1 MFRVL
6 IADDENSVV
15 QSLVCSIPWEELGLE
30 VVRTASD
37 GAAVLEYV
45 EKEEVDIAI
54 LDIRMPGVNGL
65 ELCSEMRKKN
75 ERIQLIIASGYAEF
89 AYTEKAIQYGVIGYC
104 LKPLDYVQVTR
115 FLRRAVHNLRRD
127 GHVADREDLM
137 EILERRVCFGLAWS
151 RSDILWRFP
160 AGSGSRMYSRRPVSQ
175 FGSGADSGDIS

>member
-75 ERIQLIIASGYAEF
+75 ERIQLIIASG
-89 AYTEKAIQYGVIGYC
+89 
-104 LKPLDYVQVTR
+104 
-115 FLRRAVHNLRRD
+115 
-127 GHVADREDLM
+127 
-137 EILERRVCFGLAWS
+137 
-151 RSDILWRFP
+151 
-160 AGSGSRMYSRRPVSQ
+160 
-175 FGSGADSGDIS
+175 